1 MNKKTTKE
9 LEEIL
14 EHTHPKDIG
23 KFVKTNEGDLLDGDR
38 NFMKYMNEKLK
49 EKRLQKQDVILRAD
63 ISQGYG
69 YKLLSEGN

>member
-1 MNKKTTKE
+1 MNKKITKE
-9 LEEIL
+9 FEEIL
-14 EHTHPKDIG
+14 EHTHPKYIG